1 MSVPSFLKDHFHKC
15 LLMRLF
21 KALPWKLGMVM
32 AKLGAAERMILLNR
46 SEHEVWTTTVRTLT
60 EIREFKRNKVMFP

>member
-1 MSVPSFLKDHFHKC
+1 
-15 LLMRLF
+15 MRLF